1 MSASVDIILA
11 EHVDVL
17 TIPVAAVV
25 ETNGVYRC
33 WVKEGNQTQKRVLDV
48 GDSDDEFM
56 MVKTGVKAGDKV
68 VLNPRAYI
76 EEAQREGLEPTASA
90 EQESA
95 TDKPK
100 KPQGDKP
107 KPKKPQGDKP
117 KPEKPSKP

>member
-1 MSASVDIILA
+1 MV
-11 EHVDVL
+11 
-17 TIPVAAVV
+17 
-25 ETNGVYRC
+25 
-33 WVKEGNQTQKRVLDV
+33 DV

-56 MVKTGVKAGDKV
+56 VVKTGVKAGDKV

-95 TDKPK
+95 ADKPK

-117 KPEKPSKP
+117 KPKKPSKP